1 MWVKVF
7 RRRPLALIPA
17 STALYLS
24 RVNSREYSPAL
35 LETWQIFGKKT
46 WLEML
51 RLFNIHWLFQEK
63 STSRKYKLPIFV
75 DWTLNG
81 ENDFLTFQIF
91 YFPNPLL
98 NLFFVEKWASISHQ
112 IINQNAVES
121 TGSFLHFNKKFT

>member
-1 MWVKVF
+1 
-7 RRRPLALIPA
+7 
-17 STALYLS
+17 
-24 RVNSREYSPAL
+24 
-35 LETWQIFGKKT
+35 
-46 WLEML
+46 ML

-98 NLFFVEKWASISHQ
+98 NLFFVEKGASISHQ

-121 TGSFLHFNKKFT
+121 TGSFLHFNKKFI